1 MACWEGKARLV
12 TVQTAGVPNSRCHC
26 WFQHSRFRHSHFRF
40 QHSLLLPRV
49 ILPVLVSTNQTH
61 QPTHSLICQ
70 CHCLQVTMLL
80 ARGHDVHSLSRN
92 RSTPLHY
99 AAWNGHLETVN
110 DSE

>member
-1 MACWEGKARLV
+1 
-12 TVQTAGVPNSRCHC
+12 
-26 WFQHSRFRHSHFRF
+26 
-40 QHSLLLPRV
+40 
-49 ILPVLVSTNQTH
+49 
-61 QPTHSLICQ
+61 
-70 CHCLQVTMLL
+70 MLL